1 VGALDARRVARAED
15 DAVKEW
21 TLVQHMH
28 TRHSFDSLT
37 EPRMLVERAEE
48 LGIAV
53 IVVTDH
59 GTWKGSVEAREC
71 AHDAGLKLHVI
82 QAAEYL
88 TDQGDVIGM
97 FLDREYEETSAVALC
112 DAIHARGG
120 LTLLPHPYR
129 WHKLDDPLLSR
140 IDLIEVHNSRTAQ
153 SDNERAVEL
162 ARERQL
168 PGLVGPDA
176 HRIGELPLARNLF
189 EGDVPLDDEA
199 LKDALLNAPRRFETD
214 SGSAWDEWLSQG
226 VKLVRRPT
234 ARGAWRLARGA
245 VRRILKRGESGS

>member
-1 VGALDARRVARAED
+1 M
-15 DAVKEW
+15 KEW

-53 IVVTDH
+53 ISVTDH

-71 AHDAGLKLHVI
+71 ARDAGLKLQVI

-88 TDQGDVIGM
+88 TDQGDVIAM
-97 FLDREYEETSAVALC
+97 FIDREYEETSAVALC

-153 SDNERAVEL
+153 PDNERAVEL
-162 ARERQL
+162 PASASYRGSR
-168 PGLVGPDA
+168 
-176 HRIGELPLARNLF
+176 
-189 EGDVPLDDEA
+189 
-199 LKDALLNAPRRFETD
+199 APTRTASASSRWRATCSRATFPRTTRPSRTRCSTRRAA
-214 SGSAWDEWLSQG
+214 S
-226 VKLVRRPT
+226 RPT
-234 ARGAWRLARGA
+234 PARRGT
-245 VRRILKRGESGS
+245 SG